1 MMQDPVDEAKI
12 GGDKIMR
19 SPREKRLTEPSGIDN
34 EISAPIASR

>member
-1 MMQDPVDEAKI
+1 MIQDPVDEAKI

-19 SPREKRLTEPSGIDN
+19 SPRDKRLTEPSGIDN